1 MENQV
6 KNLFKLFFSHFYR
19 LMKKK
24 RWRQRILIL
33 CLLSFSLFAPM
44 VLLSQKLKPLNSI
57 GQDEFNEDF
66 ASVKYKTDYLRLN
79 AIEQKASEE
88 LKGRKIIVL
97 NEKDHSS
104 SVASHS
110 SDENRDSNQYRD
122 AQHASKSSKAND
134 SEIKGKGED
143 RLRIQQKEV
152 PRRSRKQEQFNREAG
167 THNQHLRTQS
177 RSVTNKRLKQMNEQ
191 LIRAKAYLSLGR
203 PGSYPELER
212 ELRRKIKQVE
222 RAVRKASN
230 DSDLP
235 RSSSRMIRSMEVWL
249 AKMNHTFADCFGAD
263 KTLCAT
269 VNDTEEQVQAEKN
282 QGSYLV
288 QLAGRTTPKGLHCL
302 SMRLTAEYFLLQ
314 PEERQFPNQ
323 HKLHDLD
330 LYHYAVFSD
339 EILACAVVVN
349 STTASAKEPEKI
361 VFHILTDSLNLPAI
375 SMWFLLNP
383 PGGATIHVQSI
394 ENFNWLST
402 EYYSTLKEYKS
413 DDPRYTSTLSHLRF
427 YLADIFPSVDKIV
440 LFDHD
445 VVVQRD
451 LTALWT
457 VDMKRK
463 VHAAVE
469 TCRESKASFH
479 SMNLFMNIS
488 DQSLAKRFNSS
499 VCTWAF
505 GMNLFDL
512 KEWRRQ
518 NLTMLYHNY
527 LQLGLNWPLSEAGRL
542 PLGWITFYNQTV
554 ALDKRWHSLG
564 LGYNP
569 GLRRDNIKNAAVI
582 HYDGIRKPWL
592 EIGIAEY
599 KGYWSKHL
607 QYEHPYLQQCNI
619 HE

>member
-1 MENQV
+1 
-6 KNLFKLFFSHFYR
+6 
-19 LMKKK
+19 MKRK
-24 RWRQRILIL
+24 RCRRQRILIL
-33 CLLSFSLFAPM
+33 SLLSFSLFSPM
-44 VLLSQKLKPLNSI
+44 VLLSQKLKTLNSI
-57 GQDEFNEDF
+57 GQDEFNEDL
-66 ASVKYKTDYLRLN
+66 ASVKYRADDLRLN
-79 AIEQKASEE
+79 AIEQKASPE

-97 NEKDHSS
+97 NEKDLSS
-104 SVASHS
+104 GVSHS
-110 SDENRDSNQYRD
+110 SDDNRDSNQSRD
-122 AQHASKSSKAND
+122 VQHASKMSETND
-134 SEIKGKGED
+134 SEIDDKGED
-143 RLRIQQKEV
+143 RLQIQQTNV
-152 PRRSRKQEQFNREAG
+152 PRRSRKQEQFNQEAG
-167 THNQHLRTQS
+167 THHQHSRTQS
-177 RSVTNKRLKQMNEQ
+177 HRVTDKKLKQMNEQ
-191 LIRAKAYLSLGR
+191 LLRAKAYLSLAR

-212 ELRRKIKQVE
+212 KLRRKIKEVE
-222 RAVRKASN
+222 RAVRKASK

-235 RSSSRMIRSMEVWL
+235 RSALHIMRSMEVWL
-249 AKMNHTFADCFGAD
+249 VKMNHALADCFEMA
-263 KTLCAT
+263 KTLRAMA
-269 VNDTEEQVQAEKN
+269 NDTKEQVQAEKN
-282 QGSYLV
+282 QESYLIQV
-288 QLAGRTTPKGLHCL
+288 AGRTTPKGLHCL

-361 VFHILTDSLNLPAI
+361 VFHVLTDSLNLPAI

-394 ENFNWLST
+394 EKFDWLST
-402 EYYSTLKEYKS
+402 EYYSKLKENKS
-413 DDPRYTSTLSHLRF
+413 GNPRYTSALNHLQF
-427 YLADIFPSVDKIV
+427 YLADIFPSLDKIV

-451 LTALWT
+451 LTGLWT

-463 VHAAVE
+463 VHAAVK
-469 TCRESKASFH
+469 TCKKSAASYR
-479 SMNLFMNIS
+479 SMHLVMNIS
-488 DQSLAKRFNSS
+488 DPFSAKRFNSS

-518 NLTMLYHNY
+518 NLTLLYHDY
-527 LQLGLNWPLSEAGRL
+527 LQLGLNRPLSEAAGRL

-554 ALDKRWHSLG
+554 ALDKRWHALG
-564 LGYNP
+564 LGHNP
-569 GLRRDNIKNAAVI
+569 RLKQADIENAAVI

-592 EIGIAEY
+592 EIGIAGY

-607 QYEHPYLQQCNI
+607 QYDHPYLQQCNI